1 MARKKAITSATTK
14 IAKRNMT
21 DAEIKEAVK
30 RDKEWMDRID
40 PDEEI
45 EVPKGMLKDIFDDLT
60 RKLDDEDG
68 DDAEELAPEDSDGEL
83 DDDNELAAGD
93 DDENECDDDA
103 DGIGGGK
110 MVGALIGGI
119 GGLVLGSVLG
129 AAILGDD

>member
-45 EVPKGMLKDIFDDLT
+45 EVPKGMLKDIFEDLT

-68 DDAEELAPEDSDGEL
+68 DDAEELAPEDSDGEIE
-83 DDDNELAAGD
+83 DDNELVAAD